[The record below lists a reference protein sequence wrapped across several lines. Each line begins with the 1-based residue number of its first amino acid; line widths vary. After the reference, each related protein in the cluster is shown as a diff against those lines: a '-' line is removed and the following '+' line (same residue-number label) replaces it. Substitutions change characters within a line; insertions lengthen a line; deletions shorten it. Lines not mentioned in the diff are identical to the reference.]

1 MVIVVF
7 SDDDAPRGDLTDSLI
22 QRELDESASLLAE
35 ARREVWP
42 ERDGDTKRAVLLAA
56 IALEVKAS
64 NALLVFADECA
75 HPLVELLL
83 ADEPSINRML
93 NKIAPAVG
101 GESLRE
107 YDGRLA
113 KGVIDL
119 VKLRNDVAHR
129 GKTPLDKD
137 ALRTVKVA
145 EEVFAWLDQH
155 ESEANLG
162 GR

>member
-1 MVIVVF
+1 
-7 SDDDAPRGDLTDSLI
+7 
-22 QRELDESASLLAE
+22 
-35 ARREVWP
+35 
-42 ERDGDTKRAVLLAA
+42 LLAA

-64 NALLVFADECA
+64 KALLVIADECA
-75 HPLVELLL
+75 QPLVELLL

-101 GESLRE
+101 GESLKE
-107 YDGRLA
+107 HDGRLS

-137 ALRTVKVA
+137 ALTAVGVV
-145 EEVFAWLDQH
+145 EEVFAWLDRH
-155 ESEANLG
+155 ESETSSGAL
-162 GR
+162 